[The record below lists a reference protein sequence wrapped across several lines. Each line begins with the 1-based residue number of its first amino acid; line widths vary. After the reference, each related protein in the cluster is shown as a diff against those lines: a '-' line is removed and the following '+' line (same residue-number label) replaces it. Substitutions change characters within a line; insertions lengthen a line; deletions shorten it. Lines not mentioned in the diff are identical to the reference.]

1 MKPLNTFLSRFS
13 RTVPGVG
20 AERADAAMPIDIA
33 ATIDQA
39 LASAGLLGRPEAGS
53 VIDVVARSGPARPAN
68 RRTVPAFTMG
78 KAAPAARHSTTPT
91 TPAASAASSR
101 GMSLERRFSN
111 AAGARAYTLYI
122 PPGLDPTSSAP
133 LVLMLHGCTQNAADF
148 AAGTRM
154 NALAD
159 QFGVRVA
166 YPDQTSRENAGSCWN
181 WFRSEDQRRES
192 GEPSILAGIVADI
205 AADVSVDP
213 KRVYVAGLS
222 AGAAMAVILGQTYPD
237 VFAGVGAH
245 SGLPFAAA
253 TDMTGAFAAMQGR
266 ATAVVNGRA
275 RAGGSHMQGAGTVPT
290 IVFHGDADRTVNLSN
305 GHAIVEDI
313 LERQRSGAALRLE
326 RVQSEAAGRSY
337 TRDTHIDA
345 AGKSLVEFWRLH
357 GAGHTWSGGDPAGS
371 HVDAGGPDASAEM
384 LRFFLQHAKPET
396 R

>member
-1 MKPLNTFLSRFS
+1 
-13 RTVPGVG
+13 
-20 AERADAAMPIDIA
+20 
-33 ATIDQA
+33 
-39 LASAGLLGRPEAGS
+39 
-53 VIDVVARSGPARPAN
+53 
-68 RRTVPAFTMG
+68 
-78 KAAPAARHSTTPT
+78 
-91 TPAASAASSR
+91 
-101 GMSLERRFSN
+101 MSLERRFSN

-266 ATAVVNGRA
+266 ATAVINGRA

-326 RVQSEAAGRSY
+326 SVQSEAAGRLY

-371 HVDAGGPDASAEM
+371 HVDAGAADASGAL
-384 LRFFLQHAKPET
+384 LRLFLQHANT
-396 R
+396 QTG